1 MTTRR
6 RKGGPGN
13 ANDVPTRIN
22 EILAD
27 LLVVQCRMSTL
38 EGEVPFEDLIF
49 CRRLVAA
56 ASSEMGNLKSSPM
69 H

>member
-1 MTTRR
+1 MTPRR
-6 RKGGPGN
+6 RKGEPGN

-22 EILAD
+22 EILTD
-27 LLVVQCRMSTL
+27 LLVVQCRMAAL
-38 EGEVPFEDLIF
+38 EGEVPFEDLMF

-56 ASSEMGNLKSSPM
+56 VSSEMGNLKASPM